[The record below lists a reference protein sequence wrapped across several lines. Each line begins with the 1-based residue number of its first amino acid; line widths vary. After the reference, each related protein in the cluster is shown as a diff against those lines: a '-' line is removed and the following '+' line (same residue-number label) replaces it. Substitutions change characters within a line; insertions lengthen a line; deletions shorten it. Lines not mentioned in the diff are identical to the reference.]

1 MAGPIDLTESHADLD
16 SLRAHGGDDRQSLRV
31 SLLAWLTLSIAAW
44 GAIGT
49 MAWAI
54 L

>member
-1 MAGPIDLTESHADLD
+1 MAGPIDLTESRGDLGSVWDD
-16 SLRAHGGDDRQSLRV
+16 SSDDRHSACV
-31 SLLAWLTLSIAAW
+31 SVLAWLTLSIAAW

-49 MAWAI
+49 VAWAI